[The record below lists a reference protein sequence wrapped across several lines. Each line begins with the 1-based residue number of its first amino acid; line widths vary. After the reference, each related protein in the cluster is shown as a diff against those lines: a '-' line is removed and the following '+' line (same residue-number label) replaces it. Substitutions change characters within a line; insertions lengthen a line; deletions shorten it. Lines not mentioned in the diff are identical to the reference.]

1 MRSNPAFER
10 TDTIVAARAG
20 APIFSVSPGAAGA
33 KAWRKEALAMANPT
47 LEGTA
52 TSSAPR
58 AGAQIFSVSR
68 GAAGGVRSPLR

>member
-1 MRSNPAFER
+1 
-10 TDTIVAARAG
+10 
-20 APIFSVSPGAAGA
+20 
-33 KAWRKEALAMANPT
+33 MANPT

-68 GAAGGVRSPLR
+68 GAAGGVRSTLR